1 MTDKL
6 EQQMH
11 EAFDQTHMP
20 AGLAE
25 RTLAHI
31 ETQRQAGAA
40 VERADEMESHAPQT
54 ANEPARLSVVN
65 GAAEQPRARARR
77 RFPLVAALAA
87 CLVLVAVGV
96 VGVAWAWQPY
106 AYVAIDVNPS
116 IELGINRLDRVRARR
131 PTTRTGPKCLP

>member
-11 EAFDQTHMP
+11 EAFDRTHMP

-40 VERADEMESHAPQT
+40 VEWADEMEAHAPQT
-54 ANEPARLSVVN
+54 ANEPARPSVVN
-65 GAAEQPRARARR
+65 GAAEQPRTRARR
-77 RFPLVAALAA
+77 RFPLVAALAGA
-87 CLVLVAVGV
+87 SSSWRRASSASPG
-96 VGVAWAWQPY
+96 QPY

-116 IELGINRLDRVRARR
+116 IELGINRLDRVASTKA
-131 PTTRTGPKCLP
+131 TTRTGPKCLP